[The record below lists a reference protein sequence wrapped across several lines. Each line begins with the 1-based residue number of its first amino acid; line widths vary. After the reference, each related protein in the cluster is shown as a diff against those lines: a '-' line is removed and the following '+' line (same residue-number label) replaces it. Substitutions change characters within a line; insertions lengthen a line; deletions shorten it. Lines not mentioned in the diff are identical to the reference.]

1 MAQLFRFRLK
11 TVLKLRKQK
20 EDEHKRIVAARV
32 RELTA
37 VRRRA
42 ERISRQ
48 IIDETQAVRAG
59 RGAGVLSIQEIA
71 RHRHWLTH
79 LQRSVLETHNQIRSV
94 EALLAQ
100 DRAGLTKAS
109 REAKA
114 LEKLRDKQKRR
125 HEEDER
131 RRETRD
137 LDEMA
142 VLRFRPAAGT
152 KPLHA
157 GAGGIGLRFGVA
169 GP

>member
-1 MAQLFRFRLK
+1 M
-11 TVLKLRKQK
+11 TSYTPPG
-20 EDEHKRIVAARV
+20 H
-32 RELTA
+32 
-37 VRRRA
+37 
-42 ERISRQ
+42 
-48 IIDETQAVRAG
+48 
-59 RGAGVLSIQEIA
+59 
-71 RHRHWLTH
+71 
-79 LQRSVLETHNQIRSV
+79 IRSV